1 MAMAIVTIVEEE
13 AISWIMERRF
23 DFIRVLATQRIGM
36 ITMRI
41 DATTLT
47 TTVEEEVVVVI

>member
-36 ITMRI
+36 MTMRI
-41 DATTLT
+41 DATTRT
-47 TTVEEEVVVVI
+47 ITVEAEVVVI